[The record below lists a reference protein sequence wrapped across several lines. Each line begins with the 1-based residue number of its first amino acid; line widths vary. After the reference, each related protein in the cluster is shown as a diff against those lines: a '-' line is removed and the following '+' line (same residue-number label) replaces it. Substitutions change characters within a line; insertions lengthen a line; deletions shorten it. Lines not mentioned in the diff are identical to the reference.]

1 MIHPWTTTSSVTV
14 TLPEWLESPWAL
26 STGCARSSR
35 SSKVEA
41 KGIER
46 MRDVSEAR
54 ENVKAE
60 VKRNGIGEMTLG
72 LSAAEG
78 IERARA
84 RAETKMRG
92 A

>member
-1 MIHPWTTTSSVTV
+1 MRSWTMPSSVTV
-14 TLPEWLESPWAL
+14 TLPGRLASPWDL
-26 STGCARSSR
+26 STGQARSSSYR
-35 SSKVEA
+35 KVLA

-46 MRDVSEAR
+46 IRDVAEAR

-60 VKRNGIGEMTLG
+60 VKQNGKGEMTLG

-78 IERARA
+78 IERERA
-84 RAETKMRG
+84 RAETKMIG

>member
-1 MIHPWTTTSSVTV
+1 M
-14 TLPEWLESPWAL
+14 
-26 STGCARSSR
+26 
-35 SSKVEA
+35 SKADMKAKA

-46 MRDVSEAR
+46 MRDGAEAM
-54 ENVKAE
+54 ENVKTE
-60 VKRNGIGEMTLG
+60 VKQNGKGEMKYLG

-84 RAETKMRG
+84 KSEANMRG